1 MQEIEPVFS
10 LPWWIPLLLG
20 AASIV
25 AALRYGHIAWFL
37 RKHRDS
43 LVSNPALESAMRH
56 VKPPPYALYALGW
69 LGAAAIN
76 LAMAA
81 MLVK

>member
-1 MQEIEPVFS
+1 MQEIEPAFS
-10 LPWWIPLLLG
+10 LLWWIPLLIA

-43 LVSNPALESAMRH
+43 LFSDPALEAAMRH
-56 VKPPPYALYALGW
+56 VKPPPYALYTLGW
-69 LGAAAIN
+69 LGTAAIN